1 MLLLP
6 RCRSGACQRLLF
18 ACSCST
24 CRYILCSA
32 ILCHTAAAPAP
43 SRHCRACC
51 GPLFTL
57 TFFLTRVPT
66 SFLPTQLL
74 NSVPFLPRL
83 NVRRVLPV
91 VAPPARARQSVTTCY
106 DATLSSSIIASSRHR
121 GRHRRRTGVTVAST
135 LVSGATA
142 KRRGQPPTRRVG
154 FPSWRQFGGA
164 RRAETTENGP
174 HECLSWCANGNSAHV
189 FQLNRI
195 KQ

>member
-106 DATLSSSIIASSRHR
+106 ATLSSSIIASSRHR

-154 FPSWRQFGGA
+154 FPSWRQFGGT
-164 RRAETTENGP
+164 RPREDGER
-174 HECLSWCANGNSAHV
+174 SA
-189 FQLNRI
+189 
-195 KQ
+195 